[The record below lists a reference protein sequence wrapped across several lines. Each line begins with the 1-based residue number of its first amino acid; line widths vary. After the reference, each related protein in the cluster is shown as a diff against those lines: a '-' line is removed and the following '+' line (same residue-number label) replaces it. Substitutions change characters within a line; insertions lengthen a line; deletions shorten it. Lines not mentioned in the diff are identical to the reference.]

1 MLNFNNFF
9 SQGVNSTLRIKQGT
23 NWAYKG
29 QWVQVFDDT
38 EIDRWYVGD
47 FSSASYQI
55 TVEFGSNK
63 KEILNAL
70 VVARPDEAS
79 VVIYGRVSIDDSLIS
94 LSATVNNSYLSLKA
108 SPADASFSGAKLIC
122 LATYAETI
130 NELTNPTSLT
140 YLPSNDPELDPLTGG
155 SFGSGSGTT
164 VSSIVNLNDLV
175 DVVITNPVAD
185 QLLSYNGSSW
195 INVTADYAT
204 NAELSNY
211 ATSAELSDYAPINDP
226 TFTGTVSGITAAMVG
241 LGNVTNES
249 KAAMFNNPVF
259 TGTVSGITKADL
271 GLGNVDNQSKSEMF
285 TNPIFTGT
293 AIFDTINLGSGA
305 TVTEFST
312 DATLS
317 SASSSKVP
325 TESAI
330 KSYIDNAV
338 SLITINSNN
347 TNLTG
352 TTTIQ
357 QTSEILNTKT
367 SATSV
372 VEHDFSTG
380 AIWYHSSISS
390 SFTANFTNV
399 PLTNN
404 RTNVATLVLIQ
415 GATPYAVTAVQIN
428 GAAQTVN
435 WLQASVPTPTAN
447 RKEIYSF
454 ALIRAGSA
462 WTVVGSLSTYG

>member
-9 SQGVNSTLRIKQGT
+9 SQGANSTLRIKQGT
-23 NWAYKG
+23 NWSYKG
-29 QWVQVFDDT
+29 QWLQVFDNT

-70 VVARPDEAS
+70 VVARPGEAS
-79 VVIYGRVSIDDSLIS
+79 VVVYGRVSIDDDLIT
-94 LSATVNNSYLSLKA
+94 LTATVNDSYLSLKA
-108 SPADASFSGAKLIC
+108 SPSSYNFSGAKLIYV
-122 LATYAETI
+122 ATYAETI
-130 NELTNPTSLT
+130 NELTNSTALS
-140 YLPSNDPELDPLTGG
+140 YLPGNEPSLDSLIGGNTG
-155 SFGSGSGTT
+155 GSGSGSGSETT
-164 VSSIVNLNDLV
+164 VSLSLNDII
-175 DVVITNPVAD
+175 DVTTTDPVTGEF
-185 QLLSYNGSSW
+185 LYFNGSAW
-195 INVTADYAT
+195 INYAVDYAT
-204 NAELSNY
+204 NSSLAN
-211 ATSAELSDYAPINDP
+211 YAPINNP
-226 TFTGTVSGITAAMVG
+226 TFTGTVNGITAAMVG

-249 KAAMFNNPVF
+249 KVQLFTSPVF
-259 TGTVSGITKADL
+259 TGTITGIDKTDI
-271 GLGNVDNQSKSEMF
+271 GLGNVDNESKASMF
-285 TNPIFTGT
+285 NNPLFTGT
-293 AIFDTINLGSGA
+293 AIFDTINLGTGA
-305 TVTEFST
+305 TITEFST

-347 TNLTG
+347 TFLTG

-380 AIWYHSSISS
+380 AIWYHSSITS

-404 RTNVATLVLIQ
+404 RTSVATLVLIQ
-415 GATPYAVTAVQIN
+415 GATPYAVTAVQVN
-428 GAAQTVN
+428 GVAQTIN